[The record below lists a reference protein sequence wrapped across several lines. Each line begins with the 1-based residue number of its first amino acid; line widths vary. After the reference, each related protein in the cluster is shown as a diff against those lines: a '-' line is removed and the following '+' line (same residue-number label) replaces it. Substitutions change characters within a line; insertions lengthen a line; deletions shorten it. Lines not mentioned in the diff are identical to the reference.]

1 MYEWTTPILTIQL
14 LEEISH
20 MVEEVDYTEAKA
32 SYNLTK
38 NRYAD
43 KLPSELNTYCTVAL
57 VSLKLHH
64 LDNVTR
70 VGLNPTHV
78 QGSDYIN
85 ASFVQV
91 RICYN
96 LAG

>member
-1 MYEWTTPILTIQL
+1 
-14 LEEISH
+14 
-20 MVEEVDYTEAKA
+20 MVEEVDYTEAKGP
-32 SYNLTK
+32 YNLTK
-38 NRYAD
+38 NRYAA
-43 KLPSELNTYCTVAL
+43 KLPSELNTCCKVAL

-70 VGLNPTHV
+70 VRLNPTHV

>member
-1 MYEWTTPILTIQL
+1 
-14 LEEISH
+14 

-57 VSLKLHH
+57 VTLKLHH

-70 VGLNPTHV
+70 VRLNPIHV
-78 QGSDYIN
+78 QGLDYIN

>member
-1 MYEWTTPILTIQL
+1 
-14 LEEISH
+14 

-32 SYNLTK
+32 SYNLSK

-43 KLPSELNTYCTVAL
+43 KLPSELRNKSCTVAL
-57 VSLKLHH
+57 VSLKLHNV
-64 LDNVTR
+64 DDVTR
-70 VGLNPTHV
+70 VGLNPTQV

-91 RICYN
+91 RICYT
-96 LAG
+96 LAS